1 MRGRGSVYCS
11 SLSRGAALPLSFF
24 CLLAAGT
31 LWMWQEQLPT
41 EIAARNP
48 YTSAADVQSGKRL
61 FASNCAV
68 CHGPEGAGG
77 RGANLARPALRRAAD
92 DRGLFFVIRQGLPGT
107 EMPPAWWVLNE
118 HEIWQVAAYV
128 RSLGRVTVE
137 RIAGDVRAGTDLFR
151 TEGCM
156 ACHQVGFEGGRLGP
170 PLTDIGSRR
179 GAAYLR
185 AKVIEPAASLPE
197 EFLQVQIIT
206 RDGKHISGIRLNED
220 NYSIQV
226 RDLTDQLH
234 SFWKDD
240 LKSLDRQPGRSPMPS
255 YRDRLAGRQ
264 LDDVVAYLVSLRS
277 DR

>member
-1 MRGRGSVYCS
+1 
-11 SLSRGAALPLSFF
+11 
-24 CLLAAGT
+24 
-31 LWMWQEQLPT
+31 MWQQELPT
-41 EIAARNP
+41 EVPGQNP
-48 YTSAADVQSGKRL
+48 YASAADVQRGKRL
-61 FASNCAV
+61 FAANCAV

-77 RGANLARPALRRAAD
+77 RGANLAQPALRRAAD
-92 DRGLFFVIRQGLPGT
+92 DRGLFLVIRQGVPGT

-128 RSLGRVTVE
+128 RSLGRVTLESVP
-137 RIAGDVRAGTDLFR
+137 GDTRTGGNLFR
-151 TEGCM
+151 TQGCV
-156 ACHQVGFEGGRLGP
+156 ACHQVGAEGGRLGP
-170 PLTDIGSRR
+170 PLTDIGTRR

-197 EFLQVQIIT
+197 EFLQVQIVT
-206 RDGKHISGIRLNED
+206 RDGKRLSGIRLNED

-240 LKSLDRQPGRSPMPS
+240 LTSLERQPGRSPMPS
-255 YRDRLAGRQ
+255 YRDRLADRQ
-264 LDDVVAYLVSLRS
+264 LDDVVAYLVSLRG

>member
-1 MRGRGSVYCS
+1 M
-11 SLSRGAALPLSFF
+11 PLSFF

-31 LWMWQEQLPT
+31 LWIWQEELPT
-41 EIAARNP
+41 EVPVQNP
-48 YTSAADVQSGKRL
+48 YTSAADVQRGKRL
-61 FASNCAV
+61 FAANCAI

-77 RGANLARPALRRAAD
+77 RGANLARPILRRAAD
-92 DRGLFFVIRQGLPGT
+92 DRGLFLVIRQGVPGT

-118 HEIWQVAAYV
+118 HEIWQVTAYV
-128 RSLGRVTVE
+128 RSLGRVGVE
-137 RIAGDVRAGTDLFR
+137 RLSGDVRAGGGLFR
-151 TEGCM
+151 TEGCV
-156 ACHQVGFEGGRLGP
+156 ACHQVGAEGGRLGP

-185 AKVIEPAASLPE
+185 AKLIQPASSLPE
-197 EFLQVQIIT
+197 EFLQVQIVT
-206 RDGKHISGIRLNED
+206 REGKRFNGIRLNED
-220 NYSIQV
+220 NYSIQI

-240 LKSLDRQPGRSPMPS
+240 LASLERQPGKSPMPS
-255 YRDRLAGRQ
+255 YRDRLADSQ

>member
-1 MRGRGSVYCS
+1 
-11 SLSRGAALPLSFF
+11 
-24 CLLAAGT
+24 
-31 LWMWQEQLPT
+31 MWQEQLPT

-77 RGANLARPALRRAAD
+77 RGANLARPTLRRAAD

-107 EMPPAWWVLNE
+107 EMPPAWWVHNE

-128 RSLGRVTVE
+128 RALGSVAMERV
-137 RIAGDVRAGTDLFR
+137 AGDVPAGGNLFR

-156 ACHQVGFEGGRLGP
+156 ACHQVGVEGGRLGP